1 MAFSGGGSNVLKPHT
16 HDSGILQDGG
26 SLRFDGITE
35 SSMASGSVTFSDGNN
50 LQELAIG
57 SPSAQLI
64 VNAGATAPEWSTEH
78 TQGSMQLIETF
89 KSPGTAATYTFTFD
103 ALGPDD
109 ISALVL
115 IYSMSATAA
124 LNLQMVVEGING
136 AGENETNI
144 NRLDASSNTA
154 FAAADLTSVQL
165 CSSTMLSAVD
175 QTANGYAYIQN
186 TDTGTK
192 RPCSTGSVS
201 GQNTAALETFGACS
215 FVAKDSFTTIE
226 VKTSTST
233 WKANS
238 IFSLYKILR

>member
-1 MAFSGGGSNVLKPHT
+1 MGFSGGGSGALLNHQ
-16 HDSGILQDGG
+16 HDGTLALDGG
-26 SLRFDGITE
+26 PLDMKNITQGSL
-35 SSMASGSVTFSDGNN
+35 SAGSLNFSDGVH

-57 SPSAQLI
+57 GAGQQLL

-78 TQGSMQLIETF
+78 TAGSMQLIETYKAGVAEATHTF
-89 KSPGTAATYTFTFD
+89 SFAALT
-103 ALGPDD
+103 PDD

-124 LNLQMVVEGING
+124 LNLLMVVENIGG
-136 AGENETNI
+136 AGENETSI
-144 NRLDASSNTA
+144 NRLDASANTP
-154 FAAADLTSVQL
+154 FQAADLTSVQL

-215 FVAKDSFTTIE
+215 FVGKDSFTTIE

-233 WKANS
+233 WKADS